1 MSWFKSIVRVV
12 LTGRW
17 TYMKKGKKLAI
28 WAVILT
34 LLVTTTACNSNK
46 ASTDQA
52 TGKTAGSEP
61 VLGNASFELEAISKT
76 LTYDPQGPE
85 QSLVLT
91 DQKGTTWT
99 LILPPGALLESKEI
113 TMTAL
118 SDIKSDKLGDITAGI
133 ELKPDGLEFLT
144 PVDIK
149 AESDSLGPQ
158 DIILS
163 SDGDGQNLEFV
174 EMSDNTFLQAKLY
187 HFSNKYAQQRTST
200 LDKILLEA
208 AKFSVEAAI
217 GRAEELLAKPVETPA
232 PPAVTLPEKCNEE
245 DQKQKAAAEAVEKY
259 TQEFRKPEFDVM
271 RDLLAAMMAYE
282 KVAGKSYDPEKTEV
296 KKLVQ
301 RVHKKCD
308 KLIAAYKPQDD
319 YFLPVG
325 IAVLSTQR
333 VIAPFTEGN
342 EASGYF
348 EAISDWGVKVID
360 KYLGDI
366 RDKHLYSKMYP
377 ILWLGKEV
385 SIIGGGSL
393 PWDFGPKLF
402 YKLGRVLNF
411 RVEFTDTFT
420 GPEMEL
426 ITEGKI
432 KNISV
437 DVSDTSGFYRGEGTG
452 GYKKAVINAEG
463 VSIKQPNNFPVK
475 AILFNFEPCH
485 SDHFRILIN
494 AFGPESDVY
503 IASGYSQAAQ
513 GIVNGTTGLLFND
526 YLITDP
532 VFLTAVKESFLYEFE
547 LPLQDGDEIAGEKK
561 VNGSVEG
568 INIDYK
574 IKLVHTPLKTVE

>member
-1 MSWFKSIVRVV
+1 
-12 LTGRW
+12 
-17 TYMKKGKKLAI
+17 MKKGKKLTI
-28 WAVILT
+28 WAMILT
-34 LLVTTTACNSNK
+34 MLVTTTACNSNSAGTAQTTDKK
-46 ASTDQA
+46 AGNEQT
-52 TGKTAGSEP
+52 
-61 VLGNASFELEAISKT
+61 LGNASFDREAISKT
-76 LTYDPQGPE
+76 LTYDPRGSE
-85 QSLVLT
+85 QSLSLT
-91 DQKGTTWT
+91 DQEGTTWT

-118 SDIKSDKLGDITAGI
+118 SNIKSDKLGDITAGI
-133 ELKPDGLEFLT
+133 ELKPDGLMFLT
-144 PVDIK
+144 PVEIK

-174 EMSDNTFLQAKLY
+174 EMSGDTSLQAELY

-232 PPAVTLPEKCNEE
+232 PPAVTLPEKCNEDE
-245 DQKQKAAAEAVEKY
+245 QKQKAAAEAVEKY

-271 RDLLAAMMAYE
+271 RDLLSAMMAYE
-282 KVAGKSYDPEKTEV
+282 KIAGESYDPEKTEV

-301 RVHKKCD
+301 RIHKKCD

-319 YFLPVG
+319 YFLPVSV
-325 IAVLSTQR
+325 AVLSTQR
-333 VIAPFTEGN
+333 EIAPFTDEN

-366 RDKHLYSKMYP
+366 RDKHLYSKAYP
-377 ILWLGKEV
+377 ILWLGREV
-385 SIIGGGSL
+385 SIIGGGTI
-393 PWDFGPKLF
+393 PWDFGSKLF
-402 YKLGRVLNF
+402 YKVSRALTF

-420 GPEMEL
+420 GPEMEFV
-426 ITEGKI
+426 TEGKI

-437 DVSDTSGFYRGEGTG
+437 DYSDTSGFYRGEGQG
-452 GYKKAVINAEG
+452 GYKKAVINQEG
-463 VSIKQPNNFPVK
+463 ISIKQPNNFPVK
-475 AILFNFEPCH
+475 AILCNFEPCH
-485 SDHFRILIN
+485 SDKFSILIN

-503 IASGYSQAAQ
+503 IASGYAQAAK
-513 GIVNGTTGLLFND
+513 GVVNGTTGILLQE
-526 YLITDP
+526 YLITDT
-532 VFLTAVKESFLYEFE
+532 VFLTAAKESFLYEFE
-547 LPLQDGDEIAGEKK
+547 LPLYDGEEIAGEKNLK
-561 VNGSVEG
+561 SSTED
-568 INIDYK
+568 INIDYR